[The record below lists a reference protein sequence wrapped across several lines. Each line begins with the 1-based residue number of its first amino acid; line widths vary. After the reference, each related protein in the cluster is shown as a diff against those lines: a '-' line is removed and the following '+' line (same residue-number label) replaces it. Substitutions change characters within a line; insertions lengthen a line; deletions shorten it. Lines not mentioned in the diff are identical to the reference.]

1 MEAHEFIPR
10 PSYDDD
16 VNSLTRKYAKALQD
30 LRRELLSLPLDDAFH
45 REQIEAA
52 LKDMAAI
59 TKRLNIETASWVK
72 QYIPQAARDGV
83 AVALTAMGVAT
94 SYGAAVAKA
103 SFNGLNKTMVQAIM
117 SDLQT
122 DLLAVT
128 QNVDRRVRSA
138 VRTVTS
144 DVMRAN
150 MTKGINGLRTNRREI
165 LSSLR
170 TKLGDSLDTGI
181 IDAAGRRWNPETY
194 VDMVVCTK
202 MMEANTAGAV
212 NEALGRG
219 VLYGRISRHNAP
231 DACSK
236 WEDKIVKLVADAP
249 GDFPTLDEARASRE
263 VFHPRCGHIIL
274 PERRPPELAEQGVI
288 L

>member
-1 MEAHEFIPR
+1 MPVGKFIPR
-10 PSYDDD
+10 PAYDDD
-16 VNSLTRKYAKALQD
+16 VNSMTRKYAKALQD
-30 LRRELLSLPLDDAFH
+30 LRRELLSLPLDDTFH
-45 REQIEAA
+45 RGQIDAA

-59 TKRLNIETASWVK
+59 TKRLNIDTAEWVK
-72 QYIPQAARDGV
+72 EFIPKAARDGV
-83 AVALTAMGVAT
+83 AVALTSMRVAT

-103 SFNGLNKTMVQAIM
+103 TFNGLNKTMVQAVM
-117 SDLQT
+117 ADLQT

-150 MTKGINGLRTNRREI
+150 MTQGVNGLRTNRREI
-165 LSSLR
+165 LSGLR
-170 TKLGDSLDTGI
+170 TKLGDSLNTGI
-181 IDAAGRRWNPETY
+181 IDAAGRKWNPETY
-194 VDMVVCTK
+194 VDMVVRTK

-219 VLYGRISRHNAP
+219 VLYGRISRHGAA
-231 DACSK
+231 DACGK

-274 PERRPPELAEQGVI
+274 PERRQTELAEQGVT